1 MASAPAWQPA
11 LAEQSYQLV
20 APKVALAS
28 PHNLQ
33 IIQNVLKNSA
43 RIKSS
48 ADFARVTK
56 SGQRTTTNSMIGYS
70 YRTNDQ
76 NPAKLGL
83 IIGKSV
89 GGSVKRHRIA
99 RQIRHAFQESNF
111 QNGVLFVVRVLKPS
125 ENAFYEAKD
134 LITKANKL
142 ISKPQVNA

>member
-70 YRTNDQ
+70 YRTKDQ

-111 QNGVLFVVRVLKPS
+111 QNGVLFAVRVMKPS

>member
-56 SGQRTTTNSMIGYS
+56 NGQRTTTNSMIGYS

-111 QNGVLFVVRVLKPS
+111 QNGTLFVVRVMKQS

-134 LITKANKL
+134 LITKTNKL

>member
-56 SGQRTTTNSMIGYS
+56 SGQRTTTNSMIGYT

-111 QNGVLFVVRVLKPS
+111 QNGTLFVVRVMKES

>member
-1 MASAPAWQPA
+1 MASARAWQPA
-11 LAEQSYQLV
+11 LAEQSYQPV

-111 QNGVLFVVRVLKPS
+111 QNGTLFVVRVMKQS

-134 LITKANKL
+134 LITKTNKL